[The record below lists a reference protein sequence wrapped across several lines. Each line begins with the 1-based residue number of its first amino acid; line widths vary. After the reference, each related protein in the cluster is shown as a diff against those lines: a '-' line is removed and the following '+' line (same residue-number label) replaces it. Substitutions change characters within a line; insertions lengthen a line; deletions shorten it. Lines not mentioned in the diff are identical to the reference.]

1 MIGSKF
7 KYLYGLIYKYLNVC
21 ILLLVLFECVVNYKF
36 YFIILKCILNI
47 NEEYFIVIYVC
58 DIKVN
63 FFLFIRNVLYIN
75 KINKKEYLG
84 G

>member
-7 KYLYGLIYKYLNVC
+7 NYLYVLIYKYLNVC
-21 ILLLVLFECVVNYKF
+21 IVLLVLFECVVNYKF

-63 FFLFIRNVLYIN
+63 IFFNL
-75 KINKKEYLG
+75 
-84 G
+84 